1 MLTVYIDGSEATDS
15 LNSCLLTSNLTC
27 LSVLS
32 SCFCWYLDVSALP
45 NMLMPNHFRVT
56 STTTFYLQSIRLCAL
71 VRDLR
76 HGKSTAFLCCALT
89 MFSTVFLIYLAF
101 ATTYTR
107 WIVYVSAALD
117 DLVPTPLTLLLLS
130 LLSYFFDCLSRILT
144 KLSMLLATYWVSYNV
159 SVSLVVSMW
168 AVLKITILHSSA
180 GCGFYALASYSC
192 FPCAV
197 CLSIA
202 SALIC
207 SNSRYGSL

>member
-1 MLTVYIDGSEATDS
+1 
-15 LNSCLLTSNLTC
+15 
-27 LSVLS
+27 
-32 SCFCWYLDVSALP
+32 
-45 NMLMPNHFRVT
+45 MPNHFRVT
-56 STTTFYLQSIRLCAL
+56 STTTSICSLFAYVRSYEICVMENLLHSYAALWLCFRL
-71 VRDLR
+71 
-76 HGKSTAFLCCALT
+76 
-89 MFSTVFLIYLAF
+89 FSLSIWLFT
-101 ATTYTR
+101 TTYTH

-117 DLVPTPLTLLLLS
+117 DLVPTPLTLLLLL

-144 KLSMLLATYWVSYNV
+144 KLSMLLATYWISYNV

-180 GCGFYALASYSC
+180 GCGNAVFYALASYSC
-192 FPCAV
+192 FPCVV